1 MTRTVDE
8 EALLARALKVLPQG
22 SLGNLQVDDQYGF
35 VIARGLG
42 SQIWDISG
50 NQYVDYLLGSGPMLL
65 GHAFPK
71 VIEAARQAME
81 KGSTFYAQNAYA
93 IALAEEIVDAVPCA
107 EQVRFTTSGTE
118 ATFQALRIARAFT
131 KREKILKF
139 EGAFHGMHDYAMMS
153 FLPSGKSPFPKPEA
167 SSAGIPRVIQET
179 VLIAPFN
186 DVGLTSEIIER
197 HRDELAAVIIEPV
210 QRIIPPVP
218 GFLETVR
225 ELTSRYEIPLIFD
238 EVVTGFRLAYGGA
251 QEYFGV
257 TPDMAA
263 IGKVLGGGFP
273 LNAVVGNKEMM
284 SAYDSSQVLK
294 EDHVPQIGTLN
305 GNPVAAAAG
314 LATLHELKIPGAYDY
329 LRDTGAYL
337 RETLQRLLDEAEIP
351 AVVSGIDP
359 VFDVYFTDHPVFDY
373 RSTLDS
379 NKRMNKIFDDSLQE
393 NGVFKSPGKFYIGMC
408 HSSEDVE
415 KTVDAFKVAVAK
427 LRSI

>member
-35 VIARGLG
+35 IVARGLG

-251 QEYFGV
+251 QEYFDV

-314 LATLHELKIPGAYDY
+314 IATLHELKTPGAYDY

-379 NKRMNKIFDDSLQE
+379 NKSMNKIFDDSLQE
-393 NGVFKSPGKFYIGMC
+393 NGVFKSPGKFYVGMC

-415 KTVDAFKVAVAK
+415 KTVDAFKGAIAK